1 MADLAC
7 NITLSSPLS
16 INIELN
22 GIGTVVPVSTAES
35 DFIVSGPTPFTWLK
49 KTLEEVK
56 TILALTFSNIIAD
69 PFRTPIFANP
79 LNLDAASHKDFKCG
93 VITGATTVNLNNA
106 SDGDSGVIELIMDGV
121 GGYAVALGA
130 MFTKKLGTASI
141 NTAAGKDNF
150 VFWFKNGAD
159 IVYTIQTV

>member
-1 MADLAC
+1 MNELK
-7 NITLSSPLS
+7 ITVRPRMKLSAVLD
-16 INIELN
+16 
-22 GIGTVVPVSTAES
+22 TAL
-35 DFIVSGPTPFTWLK
+35 V
-49 KTLEEVK
+49 
-56 TILALTFSNIIAD
+56 AAD
-69 PFRTPIFANP
+69 PFRTPAFTNP
-79 LNLDAASHKDFKCG
+79 LDLDGSVHKDFKPG
-93 VITGATTVNLNNA
+93 VITGNTTVNLNNA

-121 GGYAVALGA
+121 GGYAVALGV

>member
-1 MADLAC
+1 MEYPPEDHDHVVA
-7 NITLSSPLS
+7 NITDFPATMPPAAHTHQAT
-16 INIELN
+16 E
-22 GIGTVVPVSTAES
+22 VTA
-35 DFIVSGPTPFTWLK
+35 DAFQTP
-49 KTLEEVK
+49 
-56 TILALTFSNIIAD
+56 A
-69 PFRTPIFANP
+69 FANP
-79 LNLDAASHKDFKCG
+79 LELDATSHKDFKCG
-93 VITGATTVNLNNA
+93 VITGTTTVNLNNA

-141 NTAAGKDNF
+141 DTAASKDNF

>member
-1 MADLAC
+1 MSDIRVNIAQKRVRVDMRSGSTWGGISGKPIEYPPEAHAHEVAD
-7 NITLSSPLS
+7 ITDFPETMPPSSHTHPA
-16 INIELN
+16 
-22 GIGTVVPVSTAES
+22 TQVTA
-35 DFIVSGPTPFTWLK
+35 DGFQTP
-49 KTLEEVK
+49 
-56 TILALTFSNIIAD
+56 A
-69 PFRTPIFANP
+69 FANP
-79 LNLDAASHKDFKCG
+79 LILDATSHKDFKCG
-93 VITGATTVNLNNA
+93 TITGDTTVNLYNA
-106 SDGDSGVIELIMDGV
+106 SDGDSGVIELIMDGI